1 MNESPKISKTLSYW
15 LRHAPEAGGMTLDGA
30 GWTSTEA
37 VLVALRAAGLPGT
50 PEDLERVV
58 SQSDK
63 NRFELS
69 PSRERIRARQGHSVD
84 VEGDWQV
91 ATPPKL
97 LFHGTVD
104 RFLDSILIE
113 GLVAKARHHV
123 HLSPDL
129 ETARRV
135 GARRGKPAILE
146 IMAGDLADAGMT
158 FYVTGNGV
166 WLTDHVPATALR
178 RLE

>member
-1 MNESPKISKTLSYW
+1 
-15 LRHAPEAGGMTLDGA
+15 MTLDGA

-50 PEDLERVV
+50 SEDLERVV

-104 RFLDSILIE
+104 RFLDSIPVE